1 MHQHDSQY
9 QSHNGEHTTTDTTPA
24 EARDTQTAADD
35 ARYLDQLAE
44 LWADYRRCDLGVR
57 YKTGV
62 LLNEQFG
69 DPTTRQKRGDGVLT
83 TAAKRSGQSVS
94 ELSRMRNFAHHFK
107 SLDEFVQ
114 KHGTKTWTEVKA
126 LLPTLRGGNT
136 PEQEGKVRP
145 GKNAKRTVTRCRER
159 LDTLTKLLKP
169 VESNDLTRELAKEW
183 RGSLAAFAEVVSVKL
198 GIVVTVG
205 GVREESESKE
215 VCAVAS
221 AG

>member
-1 MHQHDSQY
+1 MFQHDNQSP
-9 QSHNGEHTTTDTTPA
+9 SHNGEHTTTDTTPA
-24 EARDTQTAADD
+24 EPRDTQTAADD
-35 ARYLDQLAE
+35 TRYLDRLAE
-44 LWADYRRCDLGVR
+44 LWADHRRCDLSVR

-62 LLNEQFG
+62 LLNEKFG

-136 PEQEGKVRP
+136 PEQEGKARP
-145 GKNAKRTVTRCRER
+145 GKNATRTLERVCRSLAKAAE
-159 LDTLTKLLKP
+159 KVGK
-169 VESNDLTRELAKEW
+169 VESNGLSQDLVRQWEESLRALA
-183 RGSLAAFAEVVSVKL
+183 GVSSRF

-205 GVREESESKE
+205 GVREESKSEE
-215 VCAVAS
+215 VCAAAT